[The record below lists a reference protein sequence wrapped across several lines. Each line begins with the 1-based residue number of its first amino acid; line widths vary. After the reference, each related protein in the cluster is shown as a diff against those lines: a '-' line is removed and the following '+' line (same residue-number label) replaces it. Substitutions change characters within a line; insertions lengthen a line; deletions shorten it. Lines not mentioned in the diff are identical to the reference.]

1 MQPIACAC
9 SVYVRFISRNKQIH
23 KNRGANL
30 ARNMNFSV
38 CPSSPDRDE
47 LGSEQDVFQ
56 ILFLHAE
63 NQTVEAWETNRIVI
77 DDLIKH
83 LRAGESVF
91 INPKKDRKTKD
102 CWK

>member
-1 MQPIACAC
+1 MLAL
-9 SVYVRFISRNKQIH
+9 YTFILLAETNKLP
-23 KNRGANL
+23 KKGVAVL

-47 LGSEQDVFQ
+47 LDSKQDVFQ

-63 NQTVEAWETNRIVI
+63 NQTVEAWETNFIVI
-77 DDLIKH
+77 DDLINH

-91 INPKKDRKTKD
+91 INPKKHRKFKN
-102 CWK
+102 CCK